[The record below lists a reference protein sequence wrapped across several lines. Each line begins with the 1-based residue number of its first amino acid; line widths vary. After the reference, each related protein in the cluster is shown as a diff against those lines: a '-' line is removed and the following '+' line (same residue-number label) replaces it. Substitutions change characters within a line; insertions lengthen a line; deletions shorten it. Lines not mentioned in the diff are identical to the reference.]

1 MIKRTLFARSIGSF
15 VAILALFTE
24 PVATKAQEP
33 DCTMTANE
41 IYAEV
46 SPSVVQVFSLAINPF
61 LVSNRIAPR
70 LGTGFVLE
78 NGYVVTNYHVV
89 ADAQTTVILQAEK
102 SIDAAIVGI
111 DPTLDV
117 AVLKPWA
124 ASPIGPPLDFADPA
138 ELEIGQQ
145 TFAIGFPLGL
155 GKSISSGI
163 VSGVGRVLR
172 STTSSWLSPYL
183 QTDAAISPGNSGGPL
198 VDSCGQVIGM
208 ITSGISDYGAENIG
222 FAIPIQI
229 LRSIIAA
236 LVDEGHISRPWHGLY
251 GQMTTPL
258 ILQILGIPQED
269 WERSNGF
276 LIETVE
282 PGSAAE
288 VAGLRGGTW
297 PMMWGGT
304 ETLLGGDII
313 TRVNGIRMDS
323 LDVALD
329 TVRGLKVGENVELK
343 ALRNGKPFTVSVVL
357 PERPIMSEELELY
370 RHSGQR

>member
-1 MIKRTLFARSIGSF
+1 
-15 VAILALFTE
+15 
-24 PVATKAQEP
+24 
-33 DCTMTANE
+33 MTSSE
-41 IYAEV
+41 IYAEI
-46 SPSVVQVFSLAINPF
+46 SPSVVQVFSLSINPF
-61 LVSNRIAPR
+61 LVTNRIATR
-70 LGTGFVLE
+70 VGTGFVLE
-78 NGYVVTNYHVV
+78 EGYILTNYHVV
-89 ADAQTTVILQAEK
+89 ADAKMTLVLQAGK
-102 SIDAAIVGI
+102 SIDATVIGI

-117 AVLKPWA
+117 ALLRPWSN
-124 ASPIGPPLDFADPA
+124 SPIGPPLEFADSA
-138 ELEIGQQ
+138 EPQIGQQ

-222 FAIPIQI
+222 FAIPVQI
-229 LRSIIAA
+229 LRPVIAA
-236 LVDEGHISRPWHGLY
+236 LIDEGHVSRPWHGLY

-258 ILQILGIPQED
+258 ILQVLGIPPED
-269 WERSNGF
+269 WDSSSGF

-304 ETLLGGDII
+304 EILLGGDII
-313 TRVNGIRMDS
+313 THVNGSRMDS
-323 LDVALD
+323 LDTALD
-329 TVRGLKVGENVELK
+329 AVRGLKAGERVELK
-343 ALRNGKPFTVSVVL
+343 VLRNGEAFTVSVLVR
-357 PERPIMSEELELY
+357 ERPIIPEELELY
-370 RHSGQR
+370 RHYGQR